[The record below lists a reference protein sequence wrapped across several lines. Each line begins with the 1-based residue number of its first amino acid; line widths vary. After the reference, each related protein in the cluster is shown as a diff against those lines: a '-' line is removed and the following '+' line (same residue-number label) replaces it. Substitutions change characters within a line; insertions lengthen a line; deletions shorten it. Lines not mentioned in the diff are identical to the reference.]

1 MKISRN
7 IKVLSDKEKEIIH
20 EYSIKVLSEIG
31 IRIDVDELIESC
43 KAMGAKVD
51 FTKKIVKFNKK
62 LIEDTLSR
70 VKEIS
75 KGLYS
80 SGFKGYSIS
89 SFSLK
94 SVSLRLGGACL
105 YWYDSIN
112 KRAINPEYKDMIDMV
127 RLGDAIDEVLTVGN
141 PILSM
146 EDKNGNKVPDEI
158 IPLRNAEIIA
168 NNTSKPGSSEVWDY
182 RQVKYLMEMGIVV
195 RGSKEKYLENPC
207 FVTAKETI
215 SPLALDN
222 KAGKILM
229 EYANVG
235 LPCMIIPMPL
245 TGATSPVTPAS
256 NIVIANSEI
265 LGVLTAI
272 RCYKEEAIIGGGV
285 ITGILDMGTGTACF
299 NAPESILQDLALY
312 QLWRDYYDSG
322 IILGVGYDDAKYPGV
337 QSGIEKAFK
346 ALGIA
351 AGAKPTGKTGLIEG
365 KISIY
370 GGILGS
376 GTIFS
381 PEQLIIDIDMYYQM
395 KRYFDGIE
403 VNENTIA
410 FDLIKNV
417 GISGSF
423 LEQDHTLKNFKKFIY
438 YPSVFDRSISNGLNE
453 DKKKDIVDAARNRW
467 KEILSK
473 HSPFEL
479 EDYKRKEIRKIIEAA
494 REELL

>member
-7 IKVLSDKEKEIIH
+7 IKVLSDREKEIIH

-43 KAMGAKVD
+43 KDMGAKVD

-75 KGLYS
+75 KGSYS

-112 KRAINPEYKDMIDMV
+112 KEVIKPEYKDMTDMV

-146 EDKNGNKVPDEI
+146 EDKSGNKIPDEI

-182 RQVKYLMEMGIVV
+182 RQVKYLMEMGIVI

-207 FVTAKETI
+207 FITAKETI
-215 SPLALDN
+215 SPLNLDN
-222 KAGKILM
+222 RAGRILM
-229 EYANVG
+229 EYANLG
-235 LPCMIIPMPL
+235 LPVMIIPMPL
-245 TGATSPVTPAS
+245 TGASSPVTPAS

-265 LGVLTAI
+265 LGVLTAV
-272 RCYKEEAIIGGGV
+272 RCYREEAIIGAGV
-285 ITGILDMGTGTACF
+285 LTGILDMRSGSASF
-299 NAPESILQDLALY
+299 AAPESILQDLALY
-312 QLWRDYYDSG
+312 QLWRDYYDYG
-322 IILGVGYDDAKYPGV
+322 IILGVGYDDSKYPGV

-370 GGILGS
+370 GGLLGS

-381 PEQLIIDIDMYYQM
+381 PEQLIIDIDMYYQI
-395 KRYFDGIE
+395 KKYFDGIE
-403 VNENTIA
+403 INEDTIV
-410 FDLIKNV
+410 FDIIKNV

-423 LEQDHTLKNFKKFIY
+423 LGQDHTIKNFKKFIY
-438 YPSVFDRSISNGLNE
+438 YPLVFDRSISRGFEE
-453 DKKKDIVDAARNRW
+453 DKKKDIVDTARN
-467 KEILSK
+467 KYEEILSK
-473 HSPFEL
+473 HTFFEL
-479 EDYKRKEIRKIIEAA
+479 EDYKRKEIKKIVETASG
-494 REELL
+494 ELL